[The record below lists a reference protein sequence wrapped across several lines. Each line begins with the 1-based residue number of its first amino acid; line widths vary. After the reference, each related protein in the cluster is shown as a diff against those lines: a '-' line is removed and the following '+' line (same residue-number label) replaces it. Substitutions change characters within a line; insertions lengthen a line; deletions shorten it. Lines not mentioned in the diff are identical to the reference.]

1 MPTPAHTD
9 FDSANP
15 QGSQTPTAFA
25 TSALNNDRAG
35 RDMIIAGLV
44 PGFVQSRTNGTGTA
58 NQPQYV
64 TWYNSA
70 LGIGFRWNITWTTF
84 QATSVQEEWTNDS
97 GGSWTAVGSP
107 MVLTYDGSDN
117 ITASTIHGGFVG
129 LIFELWAKVLRGVSG
144 LAAHIAGTGTAVHG
158 LGSVSTQSAS
168 AIAFTGGAVDAVTVG
183 LTTPALAR
191 FLRVLEAFV
200 DLGAIAA
207 AGTATMNLATASHF
221 AMTPSTTTSDTMT
234 IAVSNPPAAG
244 QTQGFMFEI
253 INGRRSADAKIT
265 WPAAFKWVGGSGTR
279 PLDTALELSGR
290 NLFSAVTRDGGTTYD
305 VQHLGKR
312 G

>member
-15 QGSQTPTAFA
+15 QGSQTPTAFS

-35 RDMIIAGLV
+35 RDLIIAGLV
-44 PGFVQSRTNGTGTA
+44 PGFVQSRANGAGTA
-58 NQPQYV
+58 NQPQYI

-70 LGIGFRWNITWTTF
+70 LGIGFRWNLTWTTF
-84 QATSVQEEWTNDS
+84 QPTSVQEEWTNDS
-97 GGSWTAVGSP
+97 GATWTAVGAA

-117 ITASTIHGGFVG
+117 ITASTVHGGFVNV
-129 LIFELWAKVLRGVSG
+129 LLEVWAKELRLVSG
-144 LAAHIAGTGTAVHG
+144 LAAHIAATGTSVHG
-158 LGSVSTQSAS
+158 QGTLSTQNAN
-168 AIAFTGGAVDAVTVG
+168 AIAVTGGTINGTSVG
-183 LTTPALAR
+183 LTTPALSR

-200 DLGAIAA
+200 DLGAIG
-207 AGTATMNLATASHF
+207 AGATATMDLSAASHF
-221 AMTPSTTTSDTMT
+221 AMTPSATTADLMT
-234 IAVSNPPAAG
+234 IAVSNPPASG

-265 WPAAFKWVGGSGTR
+265 WPAAFKWVGGSATR
-279 PLDTALELSGR
+279 PLDTALELAGR
-290 NLFSAVTRDGGTTYD
+290 NLFSGVTRDGGTTYD